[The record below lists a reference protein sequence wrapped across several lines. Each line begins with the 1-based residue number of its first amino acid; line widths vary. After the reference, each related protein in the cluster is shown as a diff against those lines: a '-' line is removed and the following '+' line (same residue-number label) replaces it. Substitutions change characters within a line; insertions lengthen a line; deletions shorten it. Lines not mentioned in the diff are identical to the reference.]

1 MALTAEAYLQ
11 SGIEKYQQGLW
22 EEAIADWTEAIL
34 LDPNFAL
41 AYYKRGL
48 AKSAL
53 GDKRGAI
60 LDYDKAIEL
69 DPNYAL
75 AYYKR
80 GNTKSDLGDKR
91 GAILDYDKA
100 IELNPNYVAAYS
112 KRGNAKRNLGDKQG
126 GILDYDK
133 AIELDPNFAK
143 AYNNRGNA
151 KSDLG
156 DKRGAILDFDK
167 AIELDPNDAAAYS
180 NRGNAKSDLGD
191 KRGAILDYDKA
202 IELDPNLAAAYM
214 NRGVAKWNFGDKRGA
229 ILDYDKAIKLDP
241 NFAAAYG
248 SRGFA
253 KSDLGDKRGAIL
265 DYDKAIELDPNDA
278 LAYVNRGVAKWGL
291 GDNRGAILD
300 YDKAIELNPNY
311 ALAYMNR
318 GAAKSDLGDNRG
330 AILDYD
336 KAIELDPN
344 RALAYM
350 NRGVAFEAIGEIFEA
365 PLDFKR
371 FLLLTDK
378 REFFRNTRPSFRHLS
393 TYPAPYL
400 LYRCLQRFT
409 DDFEQFN
416 TVHPIVDTTRQ
427 QCRPWKRREE
437 WRRLSG
443 SEKSEPLTHHHALA
457 LVNHYMGDC
466 IEAYRIYDEVLDD
479 EEKMGVPLN
488 LMGLYYYIES
498 AKLFR
503 QPYEV
508 ILEDAI
514 EQIEETR
521 DELIKHNAHR
531 ELYYA
536 GQILWAND
544 HPVEAHEYFELADA
558 YLPAA
563 YMQVLSLPAVGAE
576 PAKIEAKIADIRA
589 REAAL
594 PAEQGF
600 LRGFPAR
607 PFRLDKPDEDFLA
620 PILHYAH
627 YREIGEAIAELRR
640 AGEPFEHC
648 ELWEAFYW
656 LPEDEKEL
664 DWLMRREELAALSR
678 ELLTQFKANVAAQL
692 EDRPA
697 DAEMA
702 LIEQAFNELIQRDD
716 WAGTKYA
723 DFEDFKTKSASM
735 PGIVQQLARLVSDNR
750 RLGAHNKMLLV
761 EYCYLRGD
769 LDLED
774 VFLLYFYI
782 SKHAP
787 RIPGSVLE
795 AGLVDGSKKMVELV
809 LSPVSMTGQILSAA
823 AAAALAE
830 LLLKFSAPDQAPD
843 IDLNDLRG
851 KPGAPLPKSDYDRFV
866 EDFLKF
872 VSYER
877 EALGEE
883 KFAQRFPLEG
893 FDDWRRK
900 RKSAT

>member
-1 MALTAEAYLQ
+1 MALTAEEFFQRGRERHA
-11 SGIEKYQQGLW
+11 QGLL

-34 LDPNFAL
+34 LNPNFAL
-41 AYYKRGL
+41 AYSKRGN
-48 AKSAL
+48 AKRNL
-53 GDKRGAI
+53 GDKGGAI

-69 DPNYAL
+69 DPNDAW
-75 AYYKR
+75 AY
-80 GNTKSDLGDKR
+80 G
-91 GAILDYDKA
+91 
-100 IELNPNYVAAYS
+100 
-112 KRGNAKRNLGDKQG
+112 
-126 GILDYDK
+126 
-133 AIELDPNFAK
+133 
-143 AYNNRGNA
+143 NRGNV
-151 KSDLG
+151 KRNLG

-202 IELDPNLAAAYM
+202 IKLDPNLAAAYM
-214 NRGVAKWNFGDKRGA
+214 NRGVAKWNLGDKRGA
-229 ILDYDKAIKLDP
+229 ILDYDQAIKLDP

-253 KSDLGDKRGAIL
+253 KWDLGDKQGAIL
-265 DYDKAIELDPNDA
+265 DYDKAIELDLNYA
-278 LAYVNRGVAKWGL
+278 SAYGNRG
-291 GDNRGAILD
+291 I
-300 YDKAIELNPNY
+300 DKA
-311 ALAYMNR
+311 
-318 GAAKSDLGDNRG
+318 DLGDNRG
-330 AILDYD
+330 AILDFD
-336 KAIELDPN
+336 KAIKLDPN
-344 RALAYM
+344 GALAYM
-350 NRGVAFEAIGEIFEA
+350 NRGIVFEAIGEIFEA
-365 PLDFKR
+365 QLDFKR

-378 REFFRNTRPSFRHLS
+378 RDFFRTTRSSFRHFS

-400 LYRCLQRFT
+400 LYRCLQKFT
-409 DDFEQFN
+409 DDVEQFN
-416 TVHPIVDTTRQ
+416 TVYPIVDTTRQ
-427 QCRPWKRREE
+427 QCKPWKRREE

-443 SEKSEPLTHHHALA
+443 SEKVEPLLHYHALA
-457 LVNHYMGDC
+457 FVQHYMGDP
-466 IEAYRIYDEVLDD
+466 IEAYRIYDDVLDNA
-479 EEKMGVPLN
+479 EKMGVPLN
-488 LMGLYYYIES
+488 LMGQYYFIES

-503 QPYEV
+503 EPHEA
-508 ILEDAI
+508 ILEFALQ
-514 EQIEETR
+514 QIEASRE
-521 DELIKHNAHR
+521 ELVVQNAHR

-536 GQILWAND
+536 GQIFWANER
-544 HPVEAHEYFELADA
+544 PVAAHWYFSKADA

-563 YMQVLSLPAVGAE
+563 YMQILALRLTGAD
-576 PAKIEAKIADIRA
+576 ASIIEAKIADIRA

-664 DWLMRREELAALSR
+664 NWLIRREELAALSR
-678 ELLTQFKANVAAQL
+678 ELLTQFKTNVAAQL
-692 EDRPA
+692 EDSAA
-697 DAEMA
+697 DEEMA
-702 LIEQAFNELIQRDD
+702 LIEQAFNEVIKKDD

-769 LDLED
+769 LDLEE

-787 RIPGSVLE
+787 GIPGSVLE
-795 AGLVDGSKKMVELV
+795 EGLVDGSKKIVELM
-809 LSPVSMTGQILSAA
+809 LSPVSITGQILTAA
-823 AAAALAE
+823 AAAALTE

-843 IDLNDLRG
+843 IDLDDLRG
-851 KPGAPLPKSDYDRFV
+851 KPGVPLPKSDYDQFV

-872 VSYER
+872 VSRER
-877 EALGEE
+877 ETLGKE

-900 RKSAT
+900 RNPVK